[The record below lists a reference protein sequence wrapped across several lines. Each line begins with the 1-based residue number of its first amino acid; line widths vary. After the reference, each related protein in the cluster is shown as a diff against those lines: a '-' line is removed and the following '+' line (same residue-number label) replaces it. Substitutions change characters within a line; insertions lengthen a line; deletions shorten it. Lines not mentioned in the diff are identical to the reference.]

1 MTVDQTVL
9 EAKRYGIFSCKPEQ
23 TLLQAACQMAEKD
36 VSALVVLDHQ
46 NRLQGVLS
54 RTDLIRALVFEPDK
68 VKLLNKIAFLLM
80 RLSLNDDAARFAD
93 RAIAL
98 DSAYIPALVNRGIIH
113 ARSGELDAAERLFN
127 RALQLEGTNLDAL
140 YNSMLLSRKKG
151 DYRRADDIERKLQA
165 LTPAGR

>member
-54 RTDLIRALVFEPDK
+54 RTDLIRALVFEPEWTQKTVSEFMSQDFVLVSAETTLK
-68 VKLLNKIAFLLM
+68 EAAWILLNRQIHRVVVTKNTDGINYPI
-80 RLSLNDDAARFAD
+80 SLISSAD
-93 RAIAL
+93 IIYHMAKEKAIT
-98 DSAYIPALVNRGIIH
+98 G
-113 ARSGELDAAERLFN
+113 
-127 RALQLEGTNLDAL
+127 Q
-140 YNSMLLSRKKG
+140 
-151 DYRRADDIERKLQA
+151 
-165 LTPAGR
+165 

>member
-54 RTDLIRALVFEPDK
+54 RTDLIRALVFEPEWTQKTVSEFMSQDVVLVSAETTLK
-68 VKLLNKIAFLLM
+68 E
-80 RLSLNDDAARFAD
+80 AARILINRQIHRVVVTKRTDGINHPISVISSAD
-93 RAIAL
+93 IVYHMAKEKAQ
-98 DSAYIPALVNRGIIH
+98 PG
-113 ARSGELDAAERLFN
+113 
-127 RALQLEGTNLDAL
+127 Q
-140 YNSMLLSRKKG
+140 
-151 DYRRADDIERKLQA
+151 
-165 LTPAGR
+165 